1 MLGFS
6 YSSSNKSKVHLRPK
20 KKEEMRIARLGP
32 INQEKP
38 AVIVSDTEAVFI
50 DDVISDFN
58 RIELE
63 NSAISKVEKIDL
75 SSRPKVKISDFRI
88 GSPVARP
95 TKVICVGLNYA
106 KHAVESGMT
115 APAEPVI
122 FMKAPDTVIGANDDV
137 VVPPNSQK
145 TDYEVE
151 LCIVI
156 GNNALYLKSPEDA
169 ASHILGYTISQDI
182 SERHWQIERSG
193 QWVKGKSFPTFN
205 PMGPWI
211 VTKDELAKNGLDP
224 SNLALSCTIDGE
236 VRQNSRTDDLIFGIN
251 HCVWYISQFMEL
263 KAGDVINTGTPAGV
277 GMGFKP
283 EKYLKGGENIVTTIE
298 GIGTIKNKVVN
309 YK

>member
-6 YSSSNKSKVHLRPK
+6 YSSSNNSKVHLRPK

-63 NSAISKVEKIDL
+63 NSAISKVEKLDL

-151 LCIVI
+151 LCVVI
-156 GNNALYLKSPEDA
+156 GKNALYLKSPEDV

>member
-1 MLGFS
+1 
-6 YSSSNKSKVHLRPK
+6 
-20 KKEEMRIARLGP
+20 MRIARLGP

-63 NSAISKVEKIDL
+63 NSAISKVEKLDL

-151 LCIVI
+151 LCVVI
-156 GNNALYLKSPEDA
+156 GKNALYLKSPEDV

-283 EKYLKGGENIVTTIE
+283 EKFLKGGENIVTTIE

>member
-1 MLGFS
+1 
-6 YSSSNKSKVHLRPK
+6 
-20 KKEEMRIARLGP
+20 MRIARLGP

-151 LCIVI
+151 LCVVI
-156 GNNALYLKSPEDA
+156 GKNALYLKSPEDV

>member
-1 MLGFS
+1 
-6 YSSSNKSKVHLRPK
+6 
-20 KKEEMRIARLGP
+20 MRIARLGEF
-32 INQEKP
+32 NREKP
-38 AVIVSDTEAVFI
+38 VVIVSDTEAVLV
-50 DDVISDFN
+50 DDLIKDFN

-63 NSAISKVEKIDL
+63 NGAISKLEKADL
-75 SSRPKVKISDFRI
+75 SIRPKVKIADFRI

-115 APAEPVI
+115 PPAEPVI
-122 FMKAPDTVIGANDDV
+122 FMKAPDTVTGPNDDV
-137 VVPPNSQK
+137 VVPPNSLK

-151 LCIVI
+151 LCVVI
-156 GNNALYLKSPEDA
+156 GKNALYLKSPKE
-169 ASHILGYTISQDI
+169 ASDHILGYTISQDI
-182 SERHWQIERSG
+182 SERHWQVERSG

-211 VTKDELAKNGLDP
+211 VTADELAKNGLDP
-224 SNLALSCTIDGE
+224 NNLSLSCTIDGE
-236 VRQNSRTDDLIFGIN
+236 VRQNSRTNDLIFGIN

-263 KAGDVINTGTPAGV
+263 KAGDVINTGTPEGV

-283 EKYLKGGENIVTTIE
+283 EKYLTGGENIVTTIE